1 MASCQALY
9 RNYVLTLVPYS
20 EVTIPRLMS
29 YNLHIV
35 LYGFQPLFGCLA
47 CIYIWFATFSV
58 LTGTYL
64 RDRTAAV
71 ILLWNSFA
79 HLKCASY

>member
-35 LYGFQPLFGCLA
+35 LYGFQPLFGCFGLHLYLVCNIF
-47 CIYIWFATFSV
+47 CINGYISQRQDSGSDSLV
-58 LTGTYL
+58 E
-64 RDRTAAV
+64 
-71 ILLWNSFA
+71 
-79 HLKCASY
+79 